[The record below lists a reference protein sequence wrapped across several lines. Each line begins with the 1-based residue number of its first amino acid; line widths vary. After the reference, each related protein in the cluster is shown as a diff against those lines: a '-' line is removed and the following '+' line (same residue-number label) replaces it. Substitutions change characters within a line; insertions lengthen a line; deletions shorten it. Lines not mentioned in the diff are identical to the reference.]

1 MLKLEQIVAGYGGVP
16 VLHGASLRVDAGEA
30 VAVVGA
36 NGAGKSTLV
45 SVACGLQPVIS
56 GAVRVNGHDI
66 SHLPAHRRIAH
77 GVAVVLEG
85 RHLFTELT
93 VADNL
98 RIAQAA
104 GERERKGANRFR
116 LQDIF
121 ELFPVVA
128 ERRHALVSLL
138 SGGQQQ
144 MVAIARALMLQP
156 DVLIMD
162 ELTTGLA
169 PKVVKEIL
177 EVLALLRAKGM
188 GILLVE
194 QSVAIAAEMTERTY
208 VMSVGRVV
216 QEVSRAQWPA
226 LLNDDSL
233 MKAYLHG

>member
-1 MLKLEQIVAGYGGVP
+1 MLKIDNIVAGYNAVA
-16 VLHGASLRVDAGEA
+16 VLHGVSMHVAPGEA

-45 SVACGLQPVIS
+45 SLLCGLRQPSAGQI
-56 GAVRVNGHDI
+56 RLNGQDVTP
-66 SHLPAHRRIAH
+66 LPAHQRIAH
-77 GVAVVLEG
+77 GIAVVLEG

-93 VADNL
+93 VTENL
-98 RIAQAA
+98 RLALAA
-104 GERERKGANRFR
+104 GMRQRKGIKRFSMA
-116 LQDIF
+116 DIF
-121 ELFPVVA
+121 SLFPVVA
-128 ERRHALVSLL
+128 ERKDAVVSLL

-144 MVAIARALMLQP
+144 MVAIARALLLQP
-156 DVLIMD
+156 DILVMD

-177 EVLALLRAKGM
+177 QVLSRLRERGM

-194 QSVAIAAEMTERTY
+194 QSVAIAAEMTDRTY

-216 QEVSRAQWPA
+216 QEITRAQWPDI
-226 LLNDDSL
+226 LKDDAL

>member
-1 MLKLEQIVAGYGGVP
+1 MLQLEKVVAGYSGVP
-16 VLHGASLRVDAGEA
+16 VLHGASLHVNAGEA

-45 SVACGLQPVIS
+45 SVACGLQPVMS
-56 GAVRVNGHDI
+56 GAIRVHGIDV
-66 SHLPAHRRIAH
+66 SALPAHQRIAH
-77 GVAVVLEG
+77 GIAVVLEG

-98 RIAQAA
+98 RIAEAA
-104 GERERKGANRFR
+104 GQRERKGVNRFR
-116 LQDIF
+116 LDDIYG
-121 ELFPVVA
+121 LFPVVA
-128 ERRHALVSLL
+128 ERRQSLVSLL

-177 EVLALLRAKGM
+177 EVLAQLRVRGM

-194 QSVAIAAEMTERTY
+194 QSIAIAAEMTDRTY

-216 QEVSRAQWPA
+216 QEISKAQWPEV
-226 LLNDDSL
+226 LRDDSL

>member
-1 MLKLEQIVAGYGGVP
+1 MLELEKIVAGYGGVP
-16 VLHGASLRVDAGEA
+16 VLHGASLHVKAGES

-45 SVACGLQPVIS
+45 SVACGLHAATS
-56 GAVRVNGHDI
+56 GAVRIHGTDV
-66 SHLPAHRRIAH
+66 SPLPAHRRVAH
-77 GVAVVLEG
+77 GIAVVLEG
-85 RHLFTELT
+85 GHLFTELT

-104 GERERKGANRFR
+104 GRRERKGIDRFS
-116 LQDIF
+116 LEDIYG
-121 ELFPVVA
+121 LFPVVQ
-128 ERRHALVSLL
+128 ERRDSLVSLL

-144 MVAIARALMLQP
+144 MVAIARALLLQP

-169 PKVVKEIL
+169 PKIVKEIL
-177 EVLALLRAKGM
+177 AVLAQLRARGM

-194 QSVAIAAEMTERTY
+194 QSVAIAAEMTDRTY

-216 QEVSRAQWPA
+216 QEITRAQWPEI
-226 LLNDDSL
+226 LKDDSL

>member
-1 MLKLEQIVAGYGGVP
+1 MLELDRIVAGYGAVP
-16 VLHGASLRVDAGEA
+16 VLHGASLHVKAGEA

-45 SVACGLQPVIS
+45 SVACGLHAASS
-56 GAVRVNGHDI
+56 GTVRLNGVDM
-66 SHLPAHRRIAH
+66 SALPAHRRIAC

-98 RIAQAA
+98 RLAQAA
-104 GERERKGANRFR
+104 GQRERRGIQRFS
-116 LQDIF
+116 LDDIYG
-121 ELFPVVA
+121 LFPAVH
-128 ERRHALVSLL
+128 ERRRALVSLL

-177 EVLALLRAKGM
+177 AVLAQLRARGM

-194 QSVAIAAEMTERTY
+194 QSIAIAAEMTDRTY

-216 QEVSRAQWPA
+216 QEISREQWPA
-226 LLNDDSL
+226 LLADNSL